1 MQDHIPVLASEV
13 IDGLSLQPGQTIIDG
28 TLGLGGH
35 AALILDRI
43 APNGILIG
51 IDRDHRN
58 LELAKLRLAKYGD
71 RVRYVNSSFSNM
83 NTLGVQ
89 ADGVLLDLGFSSVHV
104 DAAERGFSFQN
115 EGPLDMRYDTS
126 DDLQRRNPD
135 SPEGSS
141 GASIT
146 AEDIVN
152 GWSKDDL
159 ATVLRRLGEEP
170 AAHRIAKAIFDARRE
185 QRITT
190 TTQLADIISAVVPRR
205 GKTHPATKT
214 FQALRLAVN
223 DELGEVE
230 RGLVAAQTALKS
242 GGILAVITF
251 HSLEDRLVK
260 HWLKNTE
267 TFEALNKKPIA
278 PGRPEI
284 LSNPRAR
291 SAKLRLAKRN

>member
-1 MQDHIPVLASEV
+1 
-13 IDGLSLQPGQTIIDG
+13 
-28 TLGLGGH
+28 
-35 AALILDRI
+35 
-43 APNGILIG
+43 
-51 IDRDHRN
+51 
-58 LELAKLRLAKYGD
+58 
-71 RVRYVNSSFSNM
+71 M

-89 ADGVLLDLGFSSVHV
+89 ADGILLDLGFSSVHV

-115 EGPLDMRYDTS
+115 NGPLDMRYDV
-126 DDLQRRNPD
+126 Q
-135 SPEGSS
+135 G
-141 GASIT
+141 GMT

-152 GWSKDDL
+152 GWSKDEL
-159 ATVLRRLGEEP
+159 ATLFRRLGEEP
-170 AAHRIAKAIFDARRE
+170 AAHRIAKAIFDARRT

-190 TTQLADIISAVVPRR
+190 TVQLADIVSAVVPRR

-230 RGLVAAQTALKS
+230 RGLAAAQATLKP

-260 HWLKNTE
+260 HWLKDAE
-267 TFEALNKKPIA
+267 AFEVLSKKPIV

-291 SAKLRLAKRN
+291 SAKLRLARRK

>member
-1 MQDHIPVLASEV
+1 M
-13 IDGLSLQPGQTIIDG
+13 GLNLSSGKTIIDG

-35 AALILDRI
+35 AALILEAT
-43 APNGILIG
+43 APDGLLIG
-51 IDRDHRN
+51 IDRDDRN
-58 LELAKLRLAKYGD
+58 LELAKQRLARYGN
-71 RVRYVNSSFSNM
+71 RVRYVNSAFSAM

-104 DAAERGFSFQN
+104 DAPERGFSFQS
-115 EGPLDMRYDTS
+115 EGPLDMRYDTRGE
-126 DDLQRRNPD
+126 LR
-135 SPEGSS
+135 
-141 GASIT
+141 

-152 GWSKDDL
+152 GWSKDEL
-159 ATVLRRLGEEP
+159 ATLLRRLGEEP

-214 FQALRLAVN
+214 FQALRLVVN

-230 RGLVAAQTALKS
+230 KGLVAAQAALKP

-260 HWLKNTE
+260 HWLKDSKS
-267 TFEALNKKPIA
+267 FEALSKKPIV
-278 PGRPEI
+278 PGRPEV

-291 SAKLRLAKRN
+291 SAKLRLAKRS

>member
-1 MQDHIPVLASEV
+1 MQHVPVLAAEV
-13 IDGLSLQPGQTIIDG
+13 IEGLDLSPGKTVIDG

-35 AALILDRI
+35 AALILERTEPD
-43 APNGILIG
+43 GILIG
-51 IDRDHRN
+51 IDRDDRN
-58 LELAKLRLAKYGD
+58 LALAKHNLAKYGD
-71 RVRYVNSSFSNM
+71 RVQYVHSSFSAM

-89 ADGVLLDLGFSSVHV
+89 ADGILLDLGFSSVHV

-115 EGPLDMRYDTS
+115 NGPLDMRYDV
-126 DDLQRRNPD
+126 Q
-135 SPEGSS
+135 G
-141 GASIT
+141 GMT

-152 GWSKDDL
+152 GWSKDEL
-159 ATVLRRLGEEP
+159 ATLFRRLGEEP
-170 AAHRIAKAIFDARRE
+170 AAHRIAKAIFDARRT

-190 TTQLADIISAVVPRR
+190 TVQLADIVSAVVPRR

-230 RGLVAAQTALKS
+230 RGLAAAQATLKP

-260 HWLKNTE
+260 HWLKDAE
-267 TFEALNKKPIA
+267 AFEVLSKKPIV

-291 SAKLRLAKRN
+291 SAKLRLARRK

>member
-1 MQDHIPVLASEV
+1 MLFMDLHVPVLATEV
-13 IDGLSLQPGQTIIDG
+13 IAGLELKSGSTIIDG

-35 AALILDRI
+35 TRLILEAT
-43 APNGILIG
+43 APHGVVIG
-51 IDRDHRN
+51 IDRDDRN
-58 LELAKLRLAKYGD
+58 LATAKQRLAVYGE
-71 RVRYVNSSFSNM
+71 RVRYVHSSFSAM
-83 NTLGVQ
+83 NTLGVS

-104 DAAERGFSFQN
+104 DAPERGFSFQN
-115 EGPLDMRYDTS
+115 EGPLDMRYDTRGE
-126 DDLQRRNPD
+126 L
-135 SPEGSS
+135 
-141 GASIT
+141 T

-159 ATVLRRLGEEP
+159 ATLLRRLGEEP
-170 AAHRIAKAIFDARRE
+170 AAHRIAKALFDARRE

-205 GKTHPATKT
+205 GKIHPATKT

-230 RGLVAAQTALKS
+230 KGLVAAADVLKP

-260 HWLKNTE
+260 HWLKDAE
-267 TFEALNKKPIA
+267 QFEVLSKKPIV
-278 PGRPEI
+278 PGRPEVV
-284 LSNPRAR
+284 SNPRSR
-291 SAKLRLAKRN
+291 SAKLRLARKR

>member
-1 MQDHIPVLASEV
+1 MQEHIPVLAKEV
-13 IDGLSLQPGQTIIDG
+13 IEGLDLKPGQTIIDG

-35 AALILDRI
+35 AAMILETT
-43 APNGILIG
+43 APSGQLIG
-51 IDRDHRN
+51 IDRDDRN
-58 LELAKLRLAKYGD
+58 LELAKQRLAKYGD
-71 RVRYVNSSFSNM
+71 RVRYVNSSFSAM
-83 NTLGVQ
+83 NTLGVL

-104 DAAERGFSFQN
+104 DAPERGFSFQN
-115 EGPLDMRYDTS
+115 EGPLDMRYDTRGE
-126 DDLQRRNPD
+126 L
-135 SPEGSS
+135 
-141 GASIT
+141 T

-152 GWSKDDL
+152 GWSKDEL
-159 ATVLRRLGEEP
+159 ATLFRRLGEEP
-170 AAHRIAKAIFDARRE
+170 AAHGIAKAIFDARRM

-230 RGLVAAQTALKS
+230 KGLEAAQVALKP

-260 HWLKNTE
+260 HWLKNAAAFE
-267 TFEALNKKPIA
+267 TLSKKPIV
-278 PGRPEI
+278 PGRDEI
-284 LSNPRAR
+284 LNNPRAR
-291 SAKLRLAKRN
+291 SAKLRLAKRR

>member
-1 MQDHIPVLASEV
+1 MFMDLHIPVLATEV
-13 IDGLSLQPGQTIIDG
+13 IAGLELTPGKTIIDG

-35 AALILDRI
+35 AALILQATSPD
-43 APNGILIG
+43 GVLIG
-51 IDRDHRN
+51 IDRDDRN
-58 LELAKLRLAKYGD
+58 LELAQQRLAAYGH
-71 RVRYVNSSFSNM
+71 RVQYVHSSFSAM

-89 ADGVLLDLGFSSVHV
+89 ADGILLDLGFSSVHV
-104 DAAERGFSFQN
+104 DAPERGFSFQN
-115 EGPLDMRYDTS
+115 DGPLDMRYDTRGE
-126 DDLQRRNPD
+126 L
-135 SPEGSS
+135 
-141 GASIT
+141 T

-159 ATVLRRLGEEP
+159 ATLLRRLGEEP
-170 AAHRIAKAIFDARRE
+170 AAHRIAKAIFDARRAK
-185 QRITT
+185 RVTST
-190 TTQLADIISAVVPRR
+190 VQLADIVSAVVPRR

-230 RGLVAAQTALKS
+230 KGLEAAQAVLKP

-260 HWLKNTE
+260 HWLKASSAFE
-267 TFEALNKKPIA
+267 TLSKKPIV
-278 PGRPEI
+278 PGRSEV

-291 SAKLRLAKRN
+291 SAKLRLAKRNL

>member
-1 MQDHIPVLASEV
+1 MNERLFNVKCSVNMSHIPVLASEV

-51 IDRDHRN
+51 IDRDNRN

-71 RVRYVNSSFSNM
+71 RVRYVNSSFSAM

-115 EGPLDMRYDTS
+115 EGPLDMRYDTRGE
-126 DDLQRRNPD
+126 L
-135 SPEGSS
+135 
-141 GASIT
+141 T
-146 AEDIVN
+146 AEGIVN

-230 RGLVAAQTALKS
+230 RGLVAAQTALKP

-260 HWLKNTE
+260 HWFKNTE
-267 TFEALNKKPIA
+267 TFEALNKKPIG

-291 SAKLRLAKRN
+291 SAKLRIAKRN